1 MYMKDEK
8 IVEIDDYRL
17 ELENR
22 IRNLLWTISGDYT
35 LNMKVDVSLYL
46 RSKAI
51 ALYDGIKQGALAKY
65 YDRNLLGLYLVKKV
79 FCQAGEGEL
88 TAVAQL
94 CVEEAIGNKICQER
108 PGVREMQKEAFEDIL
123 DQEFEQMPAYGDI
136 LGRLKIAILRD
147 RLQNGNHYVEERL
160 WKIRDMV
167 YKARTAADTIEL
179 DRKSVV

>member
-65 YDRNLLGLYLVKKV
+65 YDRNLLGLYLVKK
-79 FCQAGEGEL
+79 FSAR
-88 TAVAQL
+88 
-94 CVEEAIGNKICQER
+94 QER
-108 PGVREMQKEAFEDIL
+108 
-123 DQEFEQMPAYGDI
+123 
-136 LGRLKIAILRD
+136 
-147 RLQNGNHYVEERL
+147 
-160 WKIRDMV
+160 
-167 YKARTAADTIEL
+167 RTDCSSTAMC
-179 DRKSVV
+179 RGSNRG

>member
-65 YDRNLLGLYLVKKV
+65 YDKDLLGLYLVKKV

-88 TAVAQL
+88 TIWKGGLIRTVFSR
-94 CVEEAIGNKICQER
+94 ICGKSHMR
-108 PGVREMQKEAFEDIL
+108 TRFSNC
-123 DQEFEQMPAYGDI
+123 
-136 LGRLKIAILRD
+136 AIL
-147 RLQNGNHYVEERL
+147 HME
-160 WKIRDMV
+160 
-167 YKARTAADTIEL
+167 TASDNTGM
-179 DRKSVV
+179 

>member
-79 FCQAGEGEL
+79 FCQAGERRTDCSS
-88 TAVAQL
+88 TAMCRRSNRGQNLSGAS
-94 CVEEAIGNKICQER
+94 GS
-108 PGVREMQKEAFEDIL
+108 PGDAE
-123 DQEFEQMPAYGDI
+123 GS
-136 LGRLKIAILRD
+136 
-147 RLQNGNHYVEERL
+147 
-160 WKIRDMV
+160 IRGYPGSGV
-167 YKARTAADTIEL
+167 
-179 DRKSVV
+179 

>member
-1 MYMKDEK
+1 MFMKDEK

-65 YDRNLLGLYLVKKV
+65 YDKDMLGLYLVKKV

-94 CVEEAIGNKICQER
+94 CVEEAIGEKY
-108 PGVREMQKEAFEDIL
+108 PGSGI
-123 DQEFEQMPAYGDI
+123 
-136 LGRLKIAILRD
+136 
-147 RLQNGNHYVEERL
+147 
-160 WKIRDMV
+160 
-167 YKARTAADTIEL
+167 
-179 DRKSVV
+179 

>member
-51 ALYDGIKQGALAKY
+51 A
-65 YDRNLLGLYLVKKV
+65 V
-79 FCQAGEGEL
+79 
-88 TAVAQL
+88 
-94 CVEEAIGNKICQER
+94 
-108 PGVREMQKEAFEDIL
+108 
-123 DQEFEQMPAYGDI
+123 
-136 LGRLKIAILRD
+136 
-147 RLQNGNHYVEERL
+147 
-160 WKIRDMV
+160 
-167 YKARTAADTIEL
+167 
-179 DRKSVV
+179 